1 MLWSLES
8 TELNLQQ
15 QHRTLRYASA
25 VLILMLVSSHFFLT
39 FFVIHYTYHLITLLL
54 FFNFFNRVWWWF
66 SHSVM
71 DFATPWTLTCYTPL
85 SVGFSRQDYWSGS
98 PFPSPRDLPDP
109 GIQSRVSCMAGRFFL
124 SHQRNP

>member
-1 MLWSLES
+1 MI
-8 TELNLQQ
+8 TRK
-15 QHRTLRYASA
+15 HRTKSA
-25 VLILMLVSSHFFLT
+25 ATTQDLEVCKCCINLNAGFISFFLT